1 METYN
6 GCFNENLWINGCKKG
21 CKKVKVTYCVICHL
35 IV

>member
-6 GCFNENLWINGCKKG
+6 GWFYDNLWING

>member
-6 GCFNENLWINGCKKG
+6 GFNENLWING

>member
-6 GCFNENLWINGCKKG
+6 GCFNENLWINGS
-21 CKKVKVTYCVICHL
+21 KKVKVTDCVICHL

>member
-6 GCFNENLWINGCKKG
+6 GCFMKIYEWING